1 MEITHDE
8 YILLRN
14 PINIEMKK
22 ETSSLSYLI
31 VLELLRKFWLYLNGL
46 TRLAVHGMV
55 ILLIALV
62 FVMPSISVFQGA
74 EFCRFSSTRA
84 LPGNVQS
91 AVAVFEPNLGTVE
104 VGRCGE
110 KFLDGERIPRMLILT
125 AYTVV
130 GWKSEEGGK
139 YFVELRSLIVR
150 VGIGPNIPQEQIKF

>member
-22 ETSSLSYLI
+22 ETSSLGYLI

-62 FVMPSISVFQGA
+62 FVMPPISVFQGA
-74 EFCRFSSTRA
+74 AFCRFSSSRA
-84 LPGNVQS
+84 LPWNVQS
-91 AVAVFEPNLGTVE
+91 AVAVFELNLGTVE
-104 VGRCGE
+104 VRRFGE
-110 KFLDGERIPRMLILT
+110 DSLIGERIPRMLILT

-130 GWKSEEGGK
+130 GWKSGEGGK

>member
-62 FVMPSISVFQGA
+62 FVMPSISVFQGGGL
-74 EFCRFSSTRA
+74 CRFSSSRA
-84 LPGNVQS
+84 FPRNVQS
-91 AVAVFEPNLGTVE
+91 AFAIFENLGTVE
-104 VGRCGE
+104 VKRCGE
-110 KFLDGERIPRMLILT
+110 DSLDGDKIPRMLIFT
-125 AYTVV
+125 AYTVDS
-130 GWKSEEGGK
+130 WKSWGGGGDIW
-139 YFVELRSLIVR
+139 LDR
-150 VGIGPNIPQEQIKF
+150 VV

>member
-91 AVAVFEPNLGTVE
+91 AVAVFESNLGTVE

-130 GWKSEEGGK
+130 GWKSGEGGK